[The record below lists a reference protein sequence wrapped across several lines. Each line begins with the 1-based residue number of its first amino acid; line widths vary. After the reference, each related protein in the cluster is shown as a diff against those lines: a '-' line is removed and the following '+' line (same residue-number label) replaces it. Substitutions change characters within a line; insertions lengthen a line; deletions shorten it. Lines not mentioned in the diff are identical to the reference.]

1 MPKQKSIKKNFLMNA
16 ILMMSQF
23 IFPLITFPYVSR
35 ILLPVGTGKVAFATS
50 LITYFTMFAQL
61 GIPTYGIRKCAQVRD
76 DKMALS
82 RVVHELFFINL
93 LMSIVSYGILFG
105 ALGVVPRLQ
114 GERTLYLVVSLNIIF
129 QCIGIEWMYRGLEQY
144 TYITVRSI
152 VFKLIALI
160 GMFAFIHA
168 KSDYVIYGG
177 ISIFAASASQLL
189 NFINAR
195 RYIYFKP
202 MGGYHIRQHLK
213 AILVFFA
220 MAVATTI
227 YTNLD
232 TVMLGFMKTHTDVGY
247 YNAAVK
253 IKTIL
258 VSLVT
263 SLGTVLLPRASYYV
277 EHGQMDE
284 FKRIAAKA
292 LNFVMIVAMPLM
304 LYFIFFARQG
314 IFLLSGNAY
323 AGAIAPMQLIMP
335 TLLFIGL
342 TNILGLQ
349 MLVPLGKEK
358 VVLYSEIAGA
368 ITDLIINWLLIP
380 QMASSGA
387 AIGTVAAELV
397 VLIVQFWALR
407 KEVAPLFKQIQYY
420 KIVIALVLGSAA
432 SLWVPRLGFGNFVT
446 LVISAVLFMG
456 VYGIMMLLMKEPM
469 TREMLQVIIGKV
481 WKNNKI
487 DRENVNEKV

>member
-35 ILLPVGTGKVAFATS
+35 ILLPAGTGKVAFATS
-50 LITYFTMFAQL
+50 LIMYFTMFAQL

-76 DKMALS
+76 DKMALT

-93 LMSIVSYGILFG
+93 LMSIISYGILFG
-105 ALGVVPRLQ
+105 ALAVVPRLQ
-114 GERTLYLVVSLNIIF
+114 GDRTLYLIVSLNIIF
-129 QCIGIEWMYRGLEQY
+129 QCIGIEWMYKGLEQY

-152 VFKLIALI
+152 IFKFIALI
-160 GMFAFIHA
+160 GMFAFIHV

-195 RYIYFKP
+195 RYIYFRPVGSYRLK
-202 MGGYHIRQHLK
+202 RHLK
-213 AILVFFA
+213 AVFVFFA

-232 TVMLGFMKTHTDVGY
+232 TVMLKFMKTDTDVGY
-247 YNAAVK
+247 YNAAVR

-258 VSLVT
+258 VSVVT

-277 EHGQMDE
+277 KNGEMAE

-292 LNFVMIVAMPLM
+292 LNFVFIIATPLM

-314 IFLLSGNAY
+314 IFLLSGSAY
-323 AGAIAPMQLIMP
+323 GGAIEPMQLIMP

-368 ITDLIINWLLIP
+368 LVDLVVNWLLIP
-380 QMASSGA
+380 KMASSGA
-387 AIGTVAAELV
+387 AIGTVAAEFM

-407 KEVAPLFKQIQYY
+407 KEVALLFKQIQYY
-420 KIVIALVLGSAA
+420 KIAIALALGSAA
-432 SLWVPRLGFGNFVT
+432 SLWVPQLGFGNFVT

-456 VYGIMMLLMKEPM
+456 GYAAAMFVMKEPLS
-469 TREMLQVIIGKV
+469 REMLQVIIGKV
-481 WKNNKI
+481 WKNK
-487 DRENVNEKV
+487 KVD